1 MTTLIPSRLRDIVI
15 AAGLT
20 AVAASSA
27 TSQGLQ
33 GAVVTPVDTFMV
45 IVPVR
50 PVNEIKQD
58 IQVLDAYRARAKAR
72 LDDRKE
78 QMRKVESEIEL
89 KGKEITLLESRQD
102 LAENEK
108 KEAQAESLKVQIEGV
123 ERIRDL
129 LEQRK
134 ELYSA
139 EVSAAEAAVA
149 YAGAAE
155 DMYDKEIALAKK
167 REDLANQPG
176 AGGTKSIIAGSNRAL
191 FELENSV
198 LQAQMEKL
206 SKQEKA
212 LSKDQDVVE
221 QQQKLA
227 EIQGRLL
234 TK

>member
-1 MTTLIPSRLRDIVI
+1 MTTLITSRLRDIVI

-27 TSQGLQ
+27 PSQGLQ

-45 IVPVR
+45 IVPAR
-50 PVNEIKQD
+50 PVNEINQD

-72 LDDRKE
+72 LDDLKE

-108 KEAQAESLKVQIEGV
+108 KEAQAESLNVQIEGV

-139 EVSAAEAAVA
+139 EVSAAEAAIA
-149 YAGAAE
+149 YASAAE

-167 REDLANQPG
+167 REDLANQAG
-176 AGGTKSIIAGSNRAL
+176 AGGTRAILAGSNRAL

-198 LQAQMEKL
+198 LEAQMEKL

-212 LSKDQDVVE
+212 LTIDQDVVE

-227 EIQGRLL
+227 EMQGRLL